1 MDPAFHVSIMSLKN
15 QQKQNARRSVANDD
29 HWKKTTS
36 LRNRG
41 GKIILLSKNKL
52 AFGSTDFVV
61 FRELGLVSGFR
72 HYGQQEVCICPNWE
86 NLVYCDRNVC

>member
-61 FRELGLVSGFR
+61 FRELGLVSGKRFSTLWSTGSL
-72 HYGQQEVCICPNWE
+72 YLSKLGKFS
-86 NLVYCDRNVC
+86 LL